1 MDHPGFEGRVE
12 DPPGVAQQHGR
23 APRRHLARGRQT
35 EDEGARGVAARRCA
49 RRGVSP
55 SGGCGAAVRRVPEED
70 RPRDPR
76 HQAQSSLGIVVA
88 ARSAPE
94 VLASAKTIA
103 VVGASR
109 DPRKPGGSVP
119 EGLQRRGFRI
129 IPINPFADELFGE
142 RVYRSLADVPE
153 KVDIVDVFR
162 PADDARQAVAIGAK
176 ALWLQQDIRSEEARR
191 IAQTGGLDYV
201 EDECT
206 AVVAS
211 LYQIKKDPA
220 A

>member
-1 MDHPGFEGRVE
+1 
-12 DPPGVAQQHGR
+12 
-23 APRRHLARGRQT
+23 
-35 EDEGARGVAARRCA
+35 
-49 RRGVSP
+49 
-55 SGGCGAAVRRVPEED
+55 
-70 RPRDPR
+70 
-76 HQAQSSLGIVVA
+76 
-88 ARSAPE
+88 

-109 DPRKPGGSVP
+109 DPRKAGGSVP

-142 RVYRSLADVPE
+142 RVYRKLADVPE
-153 KVDIVDVFR
+153 RIDLVDVFR
-162 PADDARQAVAIGAK
+162 PAADAPDIARQAVAIGAK
-176 ALWLQQDIRSEEARR
+176 ALWLQEDIRSEEARS
-191 IAQTGGLDYV
+191 IAEEAGLDYV

-211 LYQIKKDPA
+211 LYRIKKVPA

>member
-1 MDHPGFEGRVE
+1 VAGR
-12 DPPGVAQQHGR
+12 
-23 APRRHLARGRQT
+23 
-35 EDEGARGVAARRCA
+35 
-49 RRGVSP
+49 P
-55 SGGCGAAVRRVPEED
+55 SA
-70 RPRDPR
+70 
-76 HQAQSSLGIVVA
+76 
-88 ARSAPE
+88 E

-109 DPRKPGGSVP
+109 DPRKAGGSVP

-142 RVYRSLADVPE
+142 RVYRTLADVPE
-153 KVDIVDVFR
+153 KVDLVDVFR
-162 PADDARQAVAIGAK
+162 PAADAPDIARQAVAIGAK
-176 ALWLQQDIRSEEARR
+176 ALWLQEDIRSEEARR
-191 IAQTGGLDYV
+191 IAEEAGLDYI

-211 LYQIKKDPA
+211 LYRIKKNA